1 MGGEPT
7 ASEHR
12 SNSGRVNDPEISV
25 VVPAFN
31 EAAHL
36 EANLSAIRAH
46 LEEAPYTWE
55 LVVVDDGSTDG
66 TGAVARKFAHRFD
79 RVKVVEHLSNLG
91 LGQAL
96 KSGFR
101 AARGTYLV
109 VCDADLSYDP
119 SHIDRLASTIKT
131 TGARV
136 VVASPYLPEG
146 TVTGVPW
153 LRELLSRGA
162 NRLLRMV
169 SNSHVSTVTGM
180 VRAYDRE
187 FINGLSLK
195 SVDNQI
201 NAEIIYKTDLLRER
215 IVEIPAHLVWT
226 RDEADTKQR
235 RASFSIIRTT
245 IDFLFSGFI
254 FRPFLFFILPGTVLG
269 LLALYSLGWFGY
281 HVISALPQA
290 TGSLDNQISEAAA
303 AAFVESPHSLVIGGI
318 AMIFAFQLV
327 SLGIVSAQNKR
338 YFEELYFQGAWLAG
352 RTAQP
357 PGLPHPDDVLTTV
370 AGEIQ

>member
-1 MGGEPT
+1 M
-7 ASEHR
+7 
-12 SNSGRVNDPEISV
+12 NDPEVSI

-36 EANLSAIRAH
+36 ESNLSEIRDH
-46 LEEAPYTWE
+46 LDQAPYSWE

-66 TGAVARKFAHRFD
+66 TGAAGRRFAHSND
-79 RVKVVEHLSNLG
+79 RVQVVEHVTNLG

-101 AARGTYLV
+101 AAKGTYLV
-109 VCDADLSYDP
+109 VIDADLSYDP
-119 SHIDRLASTIKT
+119 THIDRLVATIKT

-136 VVASPYLPEG
+136 VVASPYLPDG
-146 TVTGVPW
+146 SVTGVPK

-187 FINGLSLK
+187 FLNGLSLK

-201 NAEIIYKTDLLRER
+201 NAEIIYKTDMLRER

-226 RDEADTKQR
+226 RDDEDTRRR
-235 RASFSIIRTT
+235 RAGFSIIRTT

-281 HVISALPQA
+281 HVLSFLPQT

-318 AMIFAFQLV
+318 AMIFAFQLI
-327 SLGIVSAQNKR
+327 SLGIVSAQSKR
-338 YFEELYFQGAWLAG
+338 YFEELYFQGAWLASH
-352 RTAQP
+352 TSQA
-357 PGLPHPDDVLTTV
+357 PGLPHPVDVLTSVTTQ
-370 AGEIQ
+370 GQR

>member
-1 MGGEPT
+1 MTGIEQP
-7 ASEHR
+7 
-12 SNSGRVNDPEISV
+12 NSGPIGPEVSV

-31 EAAHL
+31 EADHL
-36 EANLSAIRAH
+36 ESNLSVIRAH
-46 LEEAPYTWE
+46 LEKAPYTWE
-55 LVVVDDGSTDG
+55 LVVIDDGSTDG
-66 TGAVARKFAHRFD
+66 TGAAIHRFAASND
-79 RVKVVEHLSNLG
+79 RVVVVEHVTNLG

-101 AARGTYLV
+101 AASGTYLV
-109 VCDADLSYDP
+109 VIDADLSYDP
-119 SHIDRLASTIKT
+119 THIDRLAATIET

-146 TVTGVPW
+146 SVTGVPK

-187 FINGLSLK
+187 FLNGLSLK

-201 NAEIIYKTDLLRER
+201 NAEIIYKTDMLRER
-215 IVEIPAHLVWT
+215 IVEIPAHLDWT
-226 RDEADTKQR
+226 RDEEDTKRR
-235 RASFSIIRTT
+235 RAGFSIIRTT

-269 LLALYSLGWFGY
+269 ILALYSLGWFGY
-281 HVISALPQA
+281 HVISFFPLA
-290 TGSLDNQISEAAA
+290 TGTLDNQISEAAA
-303 AAFVESPHSLVIGGI
+303 YAFALSPHSLIIGGI
-318 AMIFAFQLV
+318 AMIFAFQLI
-327 SLGIVSAQNKR
+327 SLGIVSAQSKR
-338 YFEELYFQGAWLAG
+338 YFEELYFQGAWMASRG
-352 RTAQP
+352 AQT
-357 PGLPHPDDVLTTV
+357 PGLPNPADVITSGVSASRT
-370 AGEIQ
+370 QP